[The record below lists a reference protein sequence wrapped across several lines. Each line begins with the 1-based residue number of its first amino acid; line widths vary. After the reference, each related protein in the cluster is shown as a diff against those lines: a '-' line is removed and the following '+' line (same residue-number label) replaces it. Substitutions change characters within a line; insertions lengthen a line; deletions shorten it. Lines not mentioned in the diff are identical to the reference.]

1 MCGISGILSK
11 IKEDQEN
18 SIKLMSKAIS
28 HRGPDAN
35 GYYHK
40 DGVYFCHNR
49 LSIIDLTED
58 ANQPMYNETGD
69 LVFVFNGEI
78 YNYKEIR
85 DDLAKKGH
93 TFRSHTD
100 SEVII
105 HAYEEFG
112 EECVKKFRG
121 MFAFAI
127 YDEKE
132 KKVFLA
138 RDRIGIKPL
147 YYIDN
152 ARVFAFCSEAKG
164 FLELSRDDFSADL
177 SETSLKYLLAFSF
190 ISDNQATIFKNV
202 YKLPPAHTLVY
213 RNGQIKIKRYWE
225 INTEVDENQSF
236 EDARDEVEKLLIES
250 VKLKLQADVP
260 VGILLSG
267 GLDSSLIAALAKK
280 VSVTDVHTF
289 TVGYEHPWDERPFA
303 EKVAKHIGSNHMAL
317 EVNPLE
323 VTNRVEEIIPT
334 FDDLSTLDAGVFSN
348 YLIAEKIQQSSDVKV
363 LLVGEGADEIFGGYS
378 WYGVSQFPF
387 RLLPQ
392 NVRTFIHY
400 YAISR
405 CFSYSGFSLMKDFY
419 KTSEVKDIFNKVAN
433 FETNYQLPNNY
444 LMKMDKATMA
454 HSLEARVPFL
464 DNTLVEKAFSLPA
477 RYKLKGGW
485 FNINKANEK
494 YILRE
499 IAKKYLPQEIAI
511 RKKRGFGLPIPQVL
525 NSNSS
530 KIKDYLLANNSL
542 ALSLFSKEKI
552 ESLFSFNTRLYS
564 PFEKEKETLLWNLY
578 ILEVWNY
585 IMVRH

>member
-1 MCGISGILSK
+1 
-11 IKEDQEN
+11 
-18 SIKLMSKAIS
+18 MSKAIS
-28 HRGPDAN
+28 HRGPDAD

-40 DGVYFCHNR
+40 DRVYFCHNR

-58 ANQPMYNETGD
+58 ANQPMYNEAGD

-78 YNYKEIR
+78 YNYKEMR

-132 KKVFLA
+132 EKIFLA

-164 FLELSRDDFSADL
+164 FLGLSQDDFSVDL
-177 SETSLKYLLAFSF
+177 SETSLKYLLAFPF
-190 ISDNQATIFKNV
+190 IPDNQATIFKNV

-213 RNGQIKIKRYWE
+213 KNGQIKIKRYWE
-225 INTEVDENQSF
+225 INAEVDENQSF
-236 EDARDEVEKLLIES
+236 DDACEEVEKLLIES

-280 VSVTDVHTF
+280 ISVTDVHTF

-348 YLIAEKIQQSSDVKV
+348 YLIAEKIHQNSDAKV
-363 LLVGEGADEIFGGYS
+363 LLVGEGADEVFGGYS
-378 WYGVSQFPF
+378 WYGISQFPF

-405 CFSYSGFSLMKDFY
+405 RFSYSDFSLMKDFY
-419 KTSEVKDIFNKVAN
+419 KTSEVKDIFNKVAS
-433 FETNYQLPNNY
+433 FEINYQLPNNY

-464 DNTLVEKAFSLPA
+464 DYILVEKAFSLPA
-477 RYKLKGGW
+477 RYKLKGDW

-552 ESLFSFNTRLYS
+552 ESLFSFKTRLYS
-564 PFEKEKETLLWNLY
+564 PLEKEKEILLWKLY
-578 ILEVWNY
+578 ILEVWNN
-585 IMVRH
+585 IHIRGRH